1 VGENDA
7 TASRH
12 PQSPDGSRAKP
23 GFSTRAKPQREI
35 GGAKT
40 RLVWIRTKRN
50 RVAISMGD
58 KDSYTGVKYTIHA
71 RFIIEGVVER
81 HDVIGA
87 IFGQTEGLFPKDF
100 ELREL
105 QRTGKI
111 GRIDIDLKSANDRT
125 TGTLAV
131 PSSLDRPETAIIA
144 AAMETVDRVGPCE
157 AKINVEGIKDV
168 RVDKL
173 KRIQERAKELMRDW
187 HVKEHHDIEIMLEQV
202 GQESKKIEP
211 VHYGRERLTATPDI
225 STRPDIIL
233 VEGRADVINLLR
245 AGISGSIA
253 VEGVKIPKTI
263 RELARK
269 KEVTAFL
276 DGDRGGDL
284 ILRELNQVARPKF
297 VARAPRGSEVEE
309 LDPYQ
314 IKAALEAKVPFE
326 EAFAALQSGPAPEQQ
341 PQRVEE
347 RPQEAVVEREPERVE
362 RAQPPPRRGQRPQR
376 QRPPQVVAPPPPPPS
391 LAKQYAGLIEGFRG
405 TLEATLIGNDGAE
418 SPRFAVAEL
427 VEKLK
432 AAEGV
437 KAVVFDGIV
446 TGRLVDAAA
455 SKGVKVVV
463 GDRIAEGI
471 RIPQGMEIKAFKD
484 LS

>member
-1 VGENDA
+1 ME
-7 TASRH
+7 
-12 PQSPDGSRAKP
+12 
-23 GFSTRAKPQREI
+23 
-35 GGAKT
+35 
-40 RLVWIRTKRN
+40 
-50 RVAISMGD
+50 D
-58 KDSYTGVKYTIHA
+58 KESYTGVKYTIHA
-71 RFIIEGVVER
+71 RFTIEGVVER

-125 TGTLAV
+125 TGTLTV

-157 AKINVEGIKDV
+157 SKIAIEGIKDV

-187 HVKEHHDIEIMLEQV
+187 HVKESHDIELMLEQV
-202 GQESKKIEP
+202 GQEGRKIEP

-225 STRPDIIL
+225 SQRSDIIL

-253 VEGVKIPKTI
+253 VDGVKIPRTI

-269 KEVTAFL
+269 KEITAFL

-284 ILRELNQVARPKF
+284 ILRELMQVAKPKY

-309 LDPYQ
+309 LDPDQ
-314 IKAALEAKVPFE
+314 IKAALEAKVPVE
-326 EAFAALQSGPAPEQQ
+326 EAFAALQSQSEAPPQQ
-341 PQRVEE
+341 EE
-347 RPQEAVVEREPERVE
+347 RPQEIVPERAPERV
-362 RAQPPPRRGQRPQR
+362 QQPPRRPQRPQR
-376 QRPPQVVAPPPPPPS
+376 QRPPPVVAPPPPS
-391 LAKQYAGLIEGFRG
+391 LAKEYAKLIDGFRG
-405 TLEATLIGNDGAE
+405 TLEAVLIGNDEAE
-418 SPRFAVAEL
+418 SPRFPVAEL

-432 AAEGV
+432 SAEGV

-446 TGRLVDAAA
+446 TGRLIDAVAA
-455 SKGVKVVV
+455 KGVKVVV
-463 GDRIAEGI
+463 GDRIAEGV
-471 RIPQGMEIKAFKD
+471 RIPQGMEIRAFKD